1 MKTDYQK
8 LTEERL
14 QKEKQL
20 KAEAFCVEI
29 KLPSQPHNLRLTYSN
44 HKNGKLIKVEELNWK
59 SEVISS
65 STVRGKK
72 IEGELPKMISDL
84 IPLFRVKPTNWI
96 DYNKELYVDSYYL
109 KH

>member
-1 MKTDYQK
+1 MQTEIQK
-8 LTEERL
+8 QNEINLA
-14 QKEKQL
+14 KEKTL

-44 HKNGKLIKVEELNWK
+44 QKNGVLQMVEELNWK

-72 IEGELPKMISDL
+72 IEGDLPQMIVDL
-84 IPLFRVKPTNWI
+84 IPLFRCKPTNWI
-96 DYNKELYVDSYYL
+96 TYNFELYVDSYYL
-109 KH
+109 NH